1 MHDYFPTLIVRNK
14 WQVKKRNVDVVLVK
28 DSNVVR
34 GQWKLAQVLV
44 ANPGSD
50 DKVRNV
56 TLRLKSGQT
65 GMKYHGQRDTHIVRS
80 VHNIV
85 VIVPVEEQ

>member
-1 MHDYFPTLIVRNK
+1 M
-14 WQVKKRNVDVVLVK
+14 LVK

-34 GQWKLAQVLV
+34 GHWKLAQILTV
-44 ANPGSD
+44 NPGSD

-56 TLRLKSGQT
+56 TLRFKSGQI
-65 GMKYHGQRDTHIVRS
+65 GMKYNGQKYKHIVRS

-85 VIVPVEEQ
+85 VILPVEEQ